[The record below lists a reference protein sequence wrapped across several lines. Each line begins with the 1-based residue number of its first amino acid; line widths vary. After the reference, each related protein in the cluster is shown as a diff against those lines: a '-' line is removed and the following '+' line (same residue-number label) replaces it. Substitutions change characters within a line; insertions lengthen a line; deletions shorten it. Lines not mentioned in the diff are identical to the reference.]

1 MLDLGCERI
10 ICLCETPR
18 PSILGL
24 QQEVEARGAEFHIVK
39 SNLQIVALVRAA
51 DELVMLAD
59 GLLPDRDFM
68 KDHWLIAGKPARA
81 IATIPA
87 DHQYSVSHPDE
98 FERIDRDQCWAGV
111 AALPANQ
118 VHKLADMP
126 PDGDPISIL
135 LRLALQAGVEC
146 RDMAGNGLSDENWIV
161 ASDPKMLAAR
171 QTAILE
177 GCSAQVTWAAPT
189 HALAAQIVR
198 GAGLRLLGSGA
209 QIALVTGVALMLGGV
224 ALAFPGFGSVAVGLA
239 ALGSGLITFGDRIA
253 DLRKNLWPRRN
264 GWLARDWTE
273 IAVDLLALTCLLG
286 AQIASGE
293 SIAVLSLPVFAI
305 GLARLNFSMGGS
317 VQFWHDRTLHLFL
330 FAIAS
335 GIGHLN
341 EAIAL
346 FGLLGLAHLLLRKHG
361 SLG

>member
-24 QQEVEARGAEFHIVK
+24 QQEVEARGAEFHIVR

-51 DELVMLAD
+51 DELIMLAD

-68 KDHWLIAGKPARA
+68 KDYWLIAGKPARA

-87 DHQYSVSHPDE
+87 DHQYSVSYPDE
-98 FERIDRDQCWAGV
+98 FERMDRDQRWAGV
-111 AALPANQ
+111 ASLPANQ
-118 VHKLADMP
+118 VHKLADLP
-126 PDGDPISIL
+126 PDGDPTSIL

-146 RDMAGNGLSDENWIV
+146 RDIAEYGLSDENWIL
-161 ASDPKMLAAR
+161 ASDPKVLAAR

-177 GCSAQVTWAAPT
+177 GCSKQVTWAAPT
-189 HALAAQIVR
+189 HALAAQIIRV
-198 GAGLRLLGSGA
+198 AGLRLLRSGA
-209 QIALVTGVALMLGGV
+209 QIAFLAGVASMMGGI
-224 ALAFPGFGSVAVGLA
+224 ALAFQGFGPV
-239 ALGSGLITFGDRIA
+239 ALGLTALGAGLVTLGYGVA
-253 DLRKNLWPRRN
+253 DLRKSLWPHKKS
-264 GWLARDWTE
+264 WLARRWTE
-273 IAVDLLALTCLLG
+273 FAVDLLALASLLG
-286 AQIASGE
+286 VQIASGG
-293 SIAVLSLPVFAI
+293 SIATLSLPFFAI
-305 GLARLNFSMGGS
+305 GLARLHTLTTGP
-317 VQFWHDRTLHLFL
+317 VQFWHDRALHLFL
-330 FAIAS
+330 FAMAS